1 MKKVFRLENLGCA
14 HCAAKMEKSISKI
27 DGVESVTIGFMSR
40 RLTIEAP
47 EEKFEDILKHASKA
61 IKKYEKDCEIVR

>member
-1 MKKVFRLENLGCA
+1 MKKVYRLENLGCA
-14 HCAAKMEKSISKI
+14 HCAAKMEKAISKI

-40 RLTIEAP
+40 RLTIEA
-47 EEKFEDILKHASKA
+47 EEKRLDEILEKAAKA

>member
-1 MKKVFRLENLGCA
+1 MKKVFKLENLGCA
-14 HCAAKMEKSISKI
+14 NCAAKMEKAISKI

-40 RLTIEAP
+40 RLTIEAD
-47 EEKFEDILKHASKA
+47 ESRFNDILEKASKA

>member
-1 MKKVFRLENLGCA
+1 
-14 HCAAKMEKSISKI
+14 MEKSISKI
-27 DGVESVTIGFMSR
+27 EGVESVTIGFISR

-47 EEKFEDILKHASKA
+47 EEKFEDILNKASKA